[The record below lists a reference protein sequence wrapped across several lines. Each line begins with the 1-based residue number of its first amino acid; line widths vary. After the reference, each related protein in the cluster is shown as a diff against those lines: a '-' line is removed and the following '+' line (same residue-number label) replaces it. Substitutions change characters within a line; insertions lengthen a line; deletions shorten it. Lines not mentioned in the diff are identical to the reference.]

1 LLRRVSPVESTISG
15 RTMDEALAI
24 YNEGTV
30 KQITLYYNTEEY
42 TNLLM
47 RMKDIMDR
55 LGISTNSELLAA
67 LVTYY
72 ESNNQ

>member
-1 LLRRVSPVESTISG
+1 
-15 RTMDEALAI
+15 
-24 YNEGTV
+24 
-30 KQITLYYNTEEY
+30 
-42 TNLLM
+42 LLM